1 MEFTQAILS
10 MISLASAYIAY
21 RIHGTILRKI
31 LWAVSFVTLFVLIM
45 L

>member
-1 MEFTQAILS
+1 MNFIYTILC
-10 MISLASAYIAY
+10 MVSLASAYIAY